1 MAKKEKM
8 AISLQ
13 TLPNGYALTI
23 DGEELMYFNEIDLL
37 SGFLAHVG
45 LGDAHP
51 MEKGTILSSLFAAMM
66 GSAYTDAVTTLKQ
79 RVALLT
85 TQYNTNIDRMDSA
98 IEYVNQ
104 SEKQIEGYKNRIK
117 ALEESIKSVDE
128 IYASNK
134 RGVTETNNRLTL
146 IMTKVSELEKRS
158 DKIFDKLTDILSAQQ
173 TIEDAK
179 KKTSKDKS
187 PDEGSEPSKSE
198 KAADDGKKT
207 RKSRKE
213 RDLEI
218 LEKAKGN
225 KDIK

>member
-1 MAKKEKM
+1 MTKKEKM

-23 DGEELMYFNEIDLL
+23 EGQELMYFNEVDLL
-37 SGFLAHVG
+37 AGFLAHVG
-45 LGDAHP
+45 TGDTSP
-51 MEKGTILSSLFAAMM
+51 MEKGTIMSSLFSAMM
-66 GSAYTDAVTTLKQ
+66 GSAYTEAVTTLKQ

-85 TQYNTNIDRMDSA
+85 SQYTTTIDRMDKA
-98 IEYVNQ
+98 IDYVNQ
-104 SEKQIEGYKNRIK
+104 AEKQIEGYKSRIK
-117 ALEESIKSVDE
+117 AMEESIKATDELYAANKKSVID
-128 IYASNK
+128 
-134 RGVTETNNRLTL
+134 TNNRLTI
-146 IMTKVSELEKRS
+146 IMTKVSELEKRA

-187 PDEGSEPSKSE
+187 ADEGSEPSKSE

-213 RDLEI
+213 RDQEI
-218 LEKAKGN
+218 LERAKGN